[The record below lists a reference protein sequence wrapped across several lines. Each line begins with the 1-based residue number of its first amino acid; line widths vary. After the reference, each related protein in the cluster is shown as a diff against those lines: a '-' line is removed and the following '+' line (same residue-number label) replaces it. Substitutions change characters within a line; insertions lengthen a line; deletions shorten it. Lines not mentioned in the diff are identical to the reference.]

1 MTVSWNKKVSGKISR
16 LITSDVLFPI
26 KVFNSIHCELKE
38 IVDEDKKRKKSIK
51 LHFIKETLITVG
63 NSR

>member
-38 IVDEDKKRKKSIK
+38 IVDEDKKRKKEK
-51 LHFIKETLITVG
+51 KV
-63 NSR
+63 